1 MPVLCAFVLHVS
13 AAAALCGSR
22 RQRNGFFVSD
32 WKGTVPDEFEGCAE
46 NASVV
51 RLRSSRLSSGRV
63 LRPSEAKKRLLRA
76 LSIVPVSDWKGTV
89 PDEFE
94 SCAENARVVRLRSSR
109 LSSGRALRL
118 PEAKELL
125 LYALSILPVSDWKG
139 TVPDEF
145 ESCAEN
151 ARVVRL
157 RSSRLSSG
165 RALRLPEAKELLLY
179 ALSIVPLAVLAKARL
194 LPKAARDRRLA
205 PDSSRLASSV
215 SDWKGTVPDEFEGCA
230 ENASVVRLRSSRLSS
245 GRVLRPSEAKK
256 RLLRALSIV
265 PVSDWKGTV
274 PDEFESCAENARVVR
289 LRSSRLSS
297 GRALRLPEAK
307 ELLLYALS
315 IVPLAVLAKA
325 RLLPKAARDRRL
337 APDSSRLASSVS
349 DWKGT
354 VPDEFEGCAENAS
367 VVRLRS
373 SRLSSGRVLRPSEA
387 KKRLLRALSIVPLA
401 VLSKGQLLPK
411 AARDRRLAP
420 HSSRLA
426 SSVCLSA
433 CIFAESFSTLSHK
446 EKLCLHCK
454 YCPTVSDWKGTVPDE
469 FESCAENARVVRLR
483 SSRLSSGRA
492 LRLPEAKELLLYALS
507 IVPLAV
513 LAKAR
518 LLPKAARDRRLA
530 PDSSR
535 LASSVSDWK
544 GTVPDEF
551 EGCAENASV
560 VRLRS
565 SRLSSGRVLRPSE
578 AKKRLLRALSIVP
591 VSDWKGTV
599 PDEFE
604 SCAENAR
611 VVRLRSSRL
620 SSGRALRLPEAK
632 ELLLYALSI
641 VPLAVLAKARLLPK
655 AARDRRLAPH
665 SSRLASSVCLSACIF
680 AESFSTLSHKEKL
693 CLHCKYCPTVSDWKG
708 TVPDEFESCAEN
720 ARVVRLRSSRLSSG
734 RALRLPEAKELLLYA
749 LSIVPLAVL
758 AKARLLPKAARDR
771 RLAPDSSRLASS
783 VCLSACIFAESFST
797 LSHKEKLCLH

>member
-13 AAAALCGSR
+13 AAAALHGSR

-76 LSIVPVSDWKGTV
+76 LSIV
-89 PDEFE
+89 
-94 SCAENARVVRLRSSR
+94 
-109 LSSGRALRL
+109 
-118 PEAKELL
+118 
-125 LYALSILPVSDWKG
+125 PVSDWKG

-337 APDSSRLASSVS
+337 APDSSRLASSV
-349 DWKGT
+349 
-354 VPDEFEGCAENAS
+354 
-367 VVRLRS
+367 
-373 SRLSSGRVLRPSEA
+373 
-387 KKRLLRALSIVPLA
+387 
-401 VLSKGQLLPK
+401 
-411 AARDRRLAP
+411 
-420 HSSRLA
+420 
-426 SSVCLSA
+426 CLSA
-433 CIFAESFSTLSHK
+433 CIFAESFSPLSHK
-446 EKLCLHCK
+446 EKLCLH
-454 YCPTVSDWKGTVPDE
+454 
-469 FESCAENARVVRLR
+469 
-483 SSRLSSGRA
+483 
-492 LRLPEAKELLLYALS
+492 
-507 IVPLAV
+507 
-513 LAKAR
+513 
-518 LLPKAARDRRLA
+518 
-530 PDSSR
+530 
-535 LASSVSDWK
+535 
-544 GTVPDEF
+544 
-551 EGCAENASV
+551 
-560 VRLRS
+560 
-565 SRLSSGRVLRPSE
+565 
-578 AKKRLLRALSIVP
+578 
-591 VSDWKGTV
+591 
-599 PDEFE
+599 
-604 SCAENAR
+604 
-611 VVRLRSSRL
+611 
-620 SSGRALRLPEAK
+620 
-632 ELLLYALSI
+632 
-641 VPLAVLAKARLLPK
+641 
-655 AARDRRLAPH
+655 
-665 SSRLASSVCLSACIF
+665 
-680 AESFSTLSHKEKL
+680 
-693 CLHCKYCPTVSDWKG
+693 
-708 TVPDEFESCAEN
+708 
-720 ARVVRLRSSRLSSG
+720 
-734 RALRLPEAKELLLYA
+734 
-749 LSIVPLAVL
+749 
-758 AKARLLPKAARDR
+758 
-771 RLAPDSSRLASS
+771 
-783 VCLSACIFAESFST
+783 
-797 LSHKEKLCLH
+797 